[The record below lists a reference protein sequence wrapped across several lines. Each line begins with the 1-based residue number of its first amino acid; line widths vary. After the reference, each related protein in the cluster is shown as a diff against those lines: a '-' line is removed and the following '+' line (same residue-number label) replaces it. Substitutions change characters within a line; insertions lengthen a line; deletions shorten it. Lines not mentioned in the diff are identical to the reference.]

1 LTRLELFRI
10 LYIEIRETP
19 NKGKKMEIIG
29 YKYVD
34 IMDLADEETLAHLG
48 MLQLEFDFVED
59 VEIEATDIDFQ

>member
-1 LTRLELFRI
+1 
-10 LYIEIRETP
+10 
-19 NKGKKMEIIG
+19 MEIIG